1 MNKPLLAY
9 LLPAIA
15 LLAAPVLA
23 GSQINIRLIEATDSG
38 TGNPAGLADVIGVL
52 KRSLVYKNY
61 SLVAQA
67 SLPLPAA
74 NRVVTLGS
82 YSVSCSGQQGSLAI
96 SVRRGG
102 RVMLNTNISLRDNRP
117 LIVGGFPSG
126 RGKRVLVF
134 VAR

>member
-23 GSQINIRLIEATDSG
+23 GSQITIRLIEATDSG

-74 NRVVTLGS
+74 KRVVTLGS
-82 YSVSCSGQQGSLAI
+82 YSVSCSGQQGNLAI
-96 SVRRGG
+96 SVKRGN